1 MPVKN
6 RKKLAAL
13 YSLAGKN
20 NSERTYTEVEIS
32 GLLDE
37 RSTFHDPAT
46 LRWELFN
53 KHLLN
58 RTEDGH
64 CCMQ

>member
-1 MPVKN
+1 M
-6 RKKLAAL
+6 
-13 YSLAGKN
+13 
-20 NSERTYTEVEIS
+20 EIS
-32 GLLDE
+32 DLLDE

-46 LRWELFN
+46 LRRELFN

-64 CCMQ
+64 CCIQ